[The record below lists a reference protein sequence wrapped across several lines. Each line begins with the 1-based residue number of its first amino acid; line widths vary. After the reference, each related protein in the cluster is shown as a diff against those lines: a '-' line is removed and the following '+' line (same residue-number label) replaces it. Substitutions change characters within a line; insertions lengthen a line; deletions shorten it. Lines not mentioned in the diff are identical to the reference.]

1 MLVKIHSTYRD
12 IIAICDSNLVGK
24 TFEEGNR
31 CIFINPNFFGGEEKK
46 ENEVLEIIEMG
57 AGEDFTFNI
66 VGEESIKLALKS
78 GLIKEDGVIT
88 IQGIPIA
95 LVLL

>member
-1 MLVKIHSTYRD
+1 MLVKIHETYRD
-12 IIAICDSNLVGK
+12 IIAICDSNLVGQ

-31 CIFINPNFFGGEEKK
+31 CIFINPNFFKGEEKNEK
-46 ENEVLEIIEMG
+46 EVLEIIEIG

-66 VGEESIKLALKS
+66 VGEESIKTALKC
-78 GLIKEDGVIT
+78 GLIKDDGVIT